1 MLTHIFIK
9 NFAIVD
15 TLEIDFTQGLSVLT
29 GETGAGKSLWVDAI
43 NLALGQR
50 ADSQWI
56 RPGCDKTEITVT
68 FDVSQLTAA
77 QQWLQQ
83 ESLDTDEQLCILR
96 RIISVNGNSRSTV
109 NGTPL
114 PLQRIKEL
122 AELLIQVHS
131 QHQQQHLLQSYYQR
145 SILDTYAGNESLLKS
160 IHTVYTQWKITR
172 DEIDLLLG
180 SSHNKAQEIEFLKY
194 QLNEL
199 DALNLKPDEWQTLSR
214 QHQQLHN
221 AKNLLQQLN
230 QAITL
235 TVEDE
240 DVCASQLLSQAIH
253 ELELIKLDDPQLT
266 TIRELLNTA
275 AIHLAEA
282 GNELQ
287 SYRNGFDDQNLNPQE
302 IESRLGV
309 IYDLARKHHCN
320 PQDLAEIHT
329 SLQHKL
335 DSLVGIDEKVA
346 ALQLH
351 QTQLETKYQQLAKRL
366 TTARHKAGKKLEQ
379 HISSSMQ
386 QMDIQDGSFHV
397 SFDPLDITPTA
408 YGNEKVS
415 FLVQTNAGQGIQP
428 LTKIASGGEISRIS
442 LALHVLTATNE
453 QTPTLVFDEVDVGIS
468 GKTAATVGQ
477 LLRELGAKV
486 QVLCITHLPQVAANG
501 HHHYKV
507 NKHSDGKS
515 TTTSIHHLDQQ
526 QRIDEIAR
534 LLGGTQVTKQSRLH
548 ATELLDHCS

>member
-56 RPGCDKTEITVT
+56 RPGCERTEISVS
-68 FDVSQLTAA
+68 FDITNLTEAA
-77 QQWLQQ
+77 SWLKN
-83 ESLDTDEQLCILR
+83 EALDNENECILR
-96 RIISVNGNSRSTV
+96 RVISRNGTSRSTI
-109 NGTPL
+109 NGSPQ

-131 QHQQQHLLQSYYQR
+131 QHQQQHLLRSDMQR
-145 SILDTYAGNESLLKS
+145 ALVDHYAANGSLLKS
-160 IHTVYTQWKITR
+160 IKTLYTQWKITH
-172 DEIDLLLG
+172 DEISRLL
-180 SSHNKAQEIEFLKY
+180 SSAQNKNQEIEFLKY
-194 QLNEL
+194 QLDEL
-199 DALNLKPDEWQTLSR
+199 AMLDLKEDEWHTLSR

-221 AKNLLQQLN
+221 AKNLIQQLN
-230 QAITL
+230 QAIEL
-235 TVEDE
+235 TVEHDNIS
-240 DVCASQLLSQAIH
+240 ASQLLQQAIH
-253 ELELIKLDDPQLT
+253 QLEAIKLDDPQLLI
-266 TIRELLNTA
+266 IRELLNTA
-275 AIHLAEA
+275 AIHITEA
-282 GNELQ
+282 GNELH
-287 SYRNGFDDQNLNPQE
+287 SYRSGFDTNNFNAAD
-302 IESRLGV
+302 IEARLSV
-309 IYDLARKHHCN
+309 IYDLSRKHHCN
-320 PQDLAEIHT
+320 PEDLTAVQQ

-335 DSLVGIDEKVA
+335 DDLISIDEKIT

-351 QTQLETKYQQLAKRL
+351 CSQLENKYQQLAKRL
-366 TTARHKAGKKLEQ
+366 SKARHTAAKQLEQ
-379 HISSSMQ
+379 QLTQSMQ
-386 QMDIQDGSFHV
+386 RMDIQDGSFHIN
-397 SFDPLDITPTA
+397 FETLATTPTPN
-408 YGNEKVS
+408 GNEKVI
-415 FLVQTNAGQGIQP
+415 FFVQTNAGQGIQP

-442 LALHVLTATNE
+442 LALHALTASKE

-477 LLRELGAKV
+477 LLRELGHKT

-507 NKHSDGKS
+507 NKHSDGQS
-515 TTTSIHHLDQQ
+515 TTTTVLHLTQQ

-534 LLGGTQVTKQSRLH
+534 LIGGTKITKNSRLH
-548 ATELLDHCS
+548 ASELLNLHCP

>member
-68 FDVSQLTAA
+68 FDVSQLKAA
-77 QQWLQQ
+77 QLWLKQEALDNEEQQ
-83 ESLDTDEQLCILR
+83 CILR
-96 RIISVNGNSRSTV
+96 RIVATNGNSRSTV

-122 AELLIQVHS
+122 ADLLIQVHS
-131 QHQQQHLLQSYYQR
+131 QHQQQHLLQQHHQR
-145 SILDTYAGNESLLKS
+145 AILDTYAQNDALLKS
-160 IHTVYTQWKITR
+160 IQTVYTQWKITR
-172 DEIDLLLG
+172 DEISLLLG
-180 SSHNKAQEIEFLKY
+180 SSQNKAQEIEFLKY

-199 DALNLKPDEWQTLSR
+199 SALDLKAGEWQTLSH

-221 AKNLLQQLN
+221 AKHLLQQLN
-230 QAITL
+230 QAIAL

-240 DVCASQLLSQAIH
+240 EISASQLLSQAIH
-253 ELELIKLDDPQLT
+253 EVDMIKIDDSQLS

-275 AIHLAEA
+275 AIHLTEA

-287 SYRNGFDDQNLNPQE
+287 AYRNGFDNLSLNPQE
-302 IESRLGV
+302 IESRLSI
-309 IYDLARKHHCN
+309 IYDIARKHHCN
-320 PQDLAEIHT
+320 PEDLCELHN

-335 DSLVGIDEKVA
+335 DELVGVDEKVA

-351 QTQLETKYQQLAKRL
+351 QSQLETKYHELAKRL
-366 TTARHKAGKKLEQ
+366 TTARQKAASRLEKAVTK
-379 HISSSMQ
+379 SMQ

-397 SFDPLDITPTA
+397 NFETLDTTPTA
-408 YGNEKVS
+408 YGNEKIC
-415 FLVQTNAGQGIQP
+415 FQVQTNAGQGIQP

-442 LALHVLTATNE
+442 LALHVLTASQE

-477 LLRELGAKV
+477 LLRELGHKA

-507 NKHSDGKS
+507 TKQSDGKS
-515 TTTSIHHLDQQ
+515 TTTHILNLDEK
-526 QRIDEIAR
+526 QRVDEIAR
-534 LLGGTQVTKQSRLH
+534 LLGGAKVTQQSRLH
-548 ATELLDHCS
+548 ATELLSLCS